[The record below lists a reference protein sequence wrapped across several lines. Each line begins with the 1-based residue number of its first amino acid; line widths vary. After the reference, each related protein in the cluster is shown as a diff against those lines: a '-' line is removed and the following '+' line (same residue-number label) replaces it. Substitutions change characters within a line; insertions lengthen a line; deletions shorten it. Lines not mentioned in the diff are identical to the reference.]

1 MGREEDI
8 ACDLEVFGV
17 DERGEHLETIADWQ
31 TAITGR
37 TELDDGYRFELERR
51 DGLIET
57 IGRFIENERKCC
69 PFFDFDLRVPTDG
82 SLALTITGPE
92 GAKAILSG
100 RS

>member
-1 MGREEDI
+1 M
-8 ACDLEVFGV
+8 A
-17 DERGEHLETIADWQ
+17 
-31 TAITGR
+31 R

-51 DGLIET
+51 DGLIEM

-69 PFFDFDLRVPTDG
+69 PFFDFDLRVPATG

-100 RS
+100 SA